1 MATDT
6 RPLKGILKKP
16 AGSSVTNSNGSTN
29 TGAAAAA
36 VLNPRKQDPRE
47 IALQHARIIQQ
58 RKDLELEILECLAL
72 LSEYPTERG
81 SRLYSAAHPS
91 PRDAA
96 DFKAN
101 VRLFQPSDYDDLIEE
116 RNVNGLC
123 GYTLCAQPK
132 PPASKGGEWRLV
144 NFGTSSFDIVNRKES
159 EKWCSKDCQRRA
171 LYVKVQLNETAAWE
185 RAGIPDIEI
194 ELLGEHTSAK
204 EEDPAAQA
212 TRDLANLRLEE
223 TRRVADESATLAL
236 ERGEVRQEGKKT
248 FTLAIRE
255 REVQPPADDNGSFT
269 EPDDAHLLVEGHRP
283 GAGKAQARAEASQAE
298 AQFRKENA

>member
-1 MATDT
+1 MATDG
-6 RPLKGILKKP
+6 RPLKGILKKT
-16 AGSSVTNSNGSTN
+16 ADSSNSGG
-29 TGAAAAA
+29 GAAAAA

-58 RKDLELEILECLAL
+58 RKDLEVEILESLAL

-81 SRLYSAAHPS
+81 SRLYSAANPS
-91 PRDAA
+91 PRDVA

-194 ELLGEHTSAK
+194 ELLGEDRSARV
-204 EEDPAAQA
+204 DPTAQT
-212 TRDLANLRLEE
+212 TRDLANLRLES
-223 TRRVADESATLAL
+223 RRATDESATLAL
-236 ERGEVRQEGKKT
+236 ERGEVRQEDGQPGKS

-255 REVQPPADDNGSFT
+255 RDVKPPVDNGTFE
-269 EPDDAHLLVEGHRP
+269 EPDDAHLMVEGHRP

-298 AQFRKENA
+298 AQFRKENE